1 MVFLIKTAQF
11 ILAITLLVALHE
23 GGHCFFAKLFKTR
36 VSRFYIFANWKFHLW
51 SSYDNWWRRL
61 LHKPL
66 VEERDHEP
74 DANGVKPLHFF
85 QELKNRYYTLT
96 GQKDRV
102 NTEAGGN
109 KLYNDSVGTEY
120 GIGWLPI
127 GGYCQI
133 DGMVDE
139 TQSAEELEKK
149 PVQPWEFRA
158 KAPWQRLL
166 IMAGGVMV
174 NFVLALFIYAM
185 VLFTWGDQYIATKDM
200 TEGMKFNESAL
211 ALGFQD
217 HDILLGTEQGDFKD
231 FSADLYRDLSS
242 AHECRILRNGQ
253 PMTIAL
259 PGDLNLLDM
268 MKASPSFVRPFVPA
282 EVDSVAADSPAMAAG
297 ITKGDKIV
305 GVAGKAITS
314 YNEYQDHINALT
326 LKMKDA
332 KTDAQ
337 KIALRKVSI
346 AIQHADGKVE
356 NLNVTL
362 TEELTLGYFNKNVA
376 GLYTPTQVDYGFLES
391 FPAGVKYGLNVLSG
405 YVGDLKYVFTADGA
419 KSLGGFGTIGNL
431 FPAQWNWHLFWM
443 MTAFLSIILAFM
455 NIIPIPGLDGGHILI
470 LLIEVLTG
478 KTVNPKYQEIAGN
491 IGFGFLLIL
500 MVVANLND
508 ILRWLGI
515 M

>member
-1 MVFLIKTAQF
+1 MVFLIKTIQF

-61 LHKPL
+61 LRKPL
-66 VEERDHEP
+66 VEERDHQP

-85 QELKNRYYTLT
+85 QEVKNWYFKLT
-96 GQKDRV
+96 GQKDRI

-139 TQSAEELEKK
+139 TQTAEELEKK
-149 PVQPWEFRA
+149 PMQPWEFRSK
-158 KAPWQRLL
+158 KAWQRLL

-200 TEGMKFNESAL
+200 NQGMKFNEA
-211 ALGFQD
+211 AKEVGFHD
-217 HDILLGTEQGDFKD
+217 HDILLGTEAGDFKD
-231 FSADLYRDLSS
+231 FGADLYRDLST
-242 AHECRILRNGQ
+242 AHECRLIRDGKE
-253 PMTIAL
+253 MTLAL
-259 PGDLNLLDM
+259 PGNLNLLDM
-268 MKASPSFVRPFVPA
+268 MKSSPSFVRPFVPA
-282 EVDSVAADSPAMAAG
+282 EVDSVAADSPAMKAG
-297 ITKGDKIV
+297 LVKGDKIIAI
-305 GVAGKAITS
+305 GGKNIDS
-314 YNEYQDHINALT
+314 YNEFTEQIGT
-326 LKMKDA
+326 LSDAMTEA
-332 KTDAQ
+332 KTPADSL
-337 KIALRKVSI
+337 KIRNTSI
-346 AIQHADGKVE
+346 VVEHA
-356 NLNVTL
+356 NNVKDTINIVL
-362 TEELTLGYFNKNVA
+362 TPELTLGYFNKNIH
-376 GLYTPTQVDYGFLES
+376 GMYQPTKVEYGFLES
-391 FPAGVKYGLNVLSG
+391 FPAGVSYGLNVLGG
-405 YVGDLKYVFTADGA
+405 YIGDLKYVFTADGA
-419 KSLGGFGTIGNL
+419 KSLGGFGTIGSL
-431 FPAQWNWHLFWM
+431 FPAAWDWHLFWM

-470 LLIEVLTG
+470 LLIEVITG
-478 KTVNPKYQEIAGN
+478 KTVKPKYQEIAGN
-491 IGFGFLLIL
+491 IGFGFILIL